1 MPEPVLPTALPVAMA
16 QPTSFHSA
24 HPPDAI
30 AQPTASPSVHPPV
43 DIEGPLLVNPGQWAD
58 EHTDCTK
65 DACVCWATICFQG
78 IVVAQ
83 LAQKVMKVPC
93 LFTTIFIIF
102 LAALYWF
109 DQLGLM
115 GDPFGKVCI
124 VEPCG
129 EEGEDGTSY
138 EKGTSYEEGEPTGFQ
153 MSWLSIILSATVNI
167 CIFCMICH
175 IRGTLR
181 NKDRIPGSICED
193 ICLSLPC
200 CCISCCTTCQVCG
213 SAIERPTSR
222 GRIVSLPPHSWQ
234 MMRHVISR
242 SIRRFPDG
250 SLTRANYELC
260 SQEGTSSSDAT
271 P

>member
-1 MPEPVLPTALPVAMA
+1 MNAAPPLPSEEQADTMPEPVLPTALPVAMA
-16 QPTSFHSA
+16 QPTTFH
-24 HPPDAI
+24 
-30 AQPTASPSVHPPV
+30 SVHPPV
-43 DIEGPLLVNPGQWAD
+43 DIEGPLLVNSGQWAD
-58 EHTDCTK
+58 ELTDCTK
-65 DACVCWATICFQG
+65 DECVCWATMCWQG

-93 LFTTIFIIF
+93 LVTIIFING
-102 LAALYWF
+102 LTVLYLF
-109 DQLGLM
+109 NRLGLM
-115 GDPFGKVCI
+115 GDPFGTVCI
-124 VEPCG
+124 GEPCG
-129 EEGEDGTSY
+129 TTPYGEPD
-138 EKGTSYEEGEPTGFQ
+138 GEPTGFQ
-153 MSWLSIILSATVNI
+153 LSWLSIFLSATINI
-167 CIFCMICH
+167 FIFCMIYH
-175 IRGTLR
+175 IRGALR

-200 CCISCCTTCQVCG
+200 CCISCCTTC
-213 SAIERPTSR
+213 
-222 GRIVSLPPHSWQ
+222 Q

>member
-43 DIEGPLLVNPGQWAD
+43 DIEGPLLVNSGQWAD
-58 EHTDCTK
+58 ELTDCTK
-65 DACVCWATICFQG
+65 DECVCWATICCQG

-83 LAQKVMKVPC
+83 LAQKVMQVPC
-93 LFTTIFIIF
+93 LVTTIFIIG
-102 LAALYWF
+102 LTVLYSF
-109 DQLGLM
+109 NRLGLM
-115 GDPFGKVCI
+115 GDPFGTVCI
-124 VEPCG
+124 GESCGTTPYGETYGEP
-129 EEGEDGTSY
+129 D
-138 EKGTSYEEGEPTGFQ
+138 GEPTGFQ
-153 MSWLSIILSATVNI
+153 LSWLSIILLATINVF
-167 CIFCMICH
+167 IFCMICH
-175 IRGTLR
+175 IRGALR